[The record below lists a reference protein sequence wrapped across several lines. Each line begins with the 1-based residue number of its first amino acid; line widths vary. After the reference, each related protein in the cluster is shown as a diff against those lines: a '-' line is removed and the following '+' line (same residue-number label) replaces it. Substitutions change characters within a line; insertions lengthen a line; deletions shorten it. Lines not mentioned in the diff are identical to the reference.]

1 MPSRLSS
8 PVAPRST
15 TSAWSWGWILLLSS
29 SAAIFLVWLI
39 YFKGAAASGPGWVA
53 GLPAVNALLN
63 ASCAACLVAG
73 FVQIRHGRQTVHKR
87 FMLSA
92 LALSVLFLV
101 SYVTY
106 HHFHGDTPFP
116 GRGWIRP
123 LYFFVLSSHIVLS
136 IIVLP
141 LVLAT
146 VTHALRG
153 RFPSHRRIARVTFPL
168 WLYVSVTGV
177 LVFFLL
183 RAYS

>member
-1 MPSRLSS
+1 MPSPSS
-8 PVAPRST
+8 PPAFEPRS
-15 TSAWSWGWILLLSS
+15 AEGVWGWILAL
-29 SAAIFLVWLI
+29 SAAAVVFLFWLI
-39 YFKGAAASGPGWVA
+39 YFKGTPTSGPEWVEV
-53 GLPAVNALLN
+53 LPAVNALLN
-63 ASCAACLVAG
+63 ASCATCLVAG
-73 FVQIRHGRQTVHKR
+73 VLQIRRGRRTIHMR

-92 LALSVLFLV
+92 LALSVLFLA

-116 GRGWIRP
+116 GEGFVRP
-123 LYFFVLSSHIVLS
+123 LYFFVLVSHILLS
-136 IIVLP
+136 IVVLP

-146 VTHALRG
+146 VTFALRG
-153 RFPSHRRIARVTFPL
+153 RFSRHRRIARFTFPI